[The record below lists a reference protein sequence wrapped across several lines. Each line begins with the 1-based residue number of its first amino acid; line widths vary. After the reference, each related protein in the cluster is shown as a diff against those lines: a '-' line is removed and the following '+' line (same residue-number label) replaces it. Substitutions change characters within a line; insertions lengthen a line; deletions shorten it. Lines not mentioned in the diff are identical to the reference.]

1 MSKRK
6 RGPRG
11 FWKAW
16 RDYWSLP
23 EIQHEWHNAHHQMH
37 AEMKGRQWREF
48 FFDFMGTWP
57 ENHWAFGG
65 RRFNPWM
72 QGDLEFNPFVA
83 SLMSKGGGLLPLIV
97 LNLLAERPLYGNE
110 IMELISQRTSGQ
122 WLANPGAIYPLLT
135 MLESQ
140 GLVKSQWEDPYKR
153 TKRYYEITNEGLK
166 ELESMKSIIRP
177 RLLEAVAAMQDL
189 LADLDGDI
197 VTDSRDEEE

>member
-1 MSKRK
+1 
-6 RGPRG
+6 
-11 FWKAW
+11 
-16 RDYWSLP
+16 
-23 EIQHEWHNAHHQMH
+23 MH

-153 TKRYYEITNEGLK
+153 TKRYYEVTNEGLK

-177 RLLEAVAAMQDL
+177 RLLEAVEAMQDL